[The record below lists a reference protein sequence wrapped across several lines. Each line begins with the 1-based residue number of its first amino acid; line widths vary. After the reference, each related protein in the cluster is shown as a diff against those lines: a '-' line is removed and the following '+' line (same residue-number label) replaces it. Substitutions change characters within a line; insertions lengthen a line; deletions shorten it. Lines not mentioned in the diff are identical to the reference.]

1 MLILEKEKKKAQKEL
16 KKAEEE
22 VKSTVLQVI
31 EQVMSAA
38 EKEPLPSTP
47 EAKEKYF
54 MEQVAA
60 GESLCNRGK
69 LFNELLKWHPCL
81 HNFFFRRGF
90 LQ

>member
-1 MLILEKEKKKAQKEL
+1 L

-69 LFNELLKWHPCL
+69 
-81 HNFFFRRGF
+81 FFLGNC
-90 LQ
+90 

>member
-1 MLILEKEKKKAQKEL
+1 MYVHVAHQILTLALFFIEKEKKKAQKEM
-16 KKAEEE
+16 KKAEEK

-38 EKEPLPSTP
+38 EKEPLPTTP

-69 LFNELLKWHPCL
+69 FVRWS
-81 HNFFFRRGF
+81 R
-90 LQ
+90 